1 MFLGKFDLYLSNDIL
16 YNNICFYIICKLF
29 SSYNY
34 YSKNFFFCQFFPN
47 QRLDFTKIFWYNRY
61 IKTGGLLTLIKLDYT
76 LETIEER
83 LDLVNKILEEDP
95 EPNEGYL
102 EVLGDYLTLLM
113 AKLEKKE
120 GNSRTLMTE
129 NRMVTINRRET
140 SFEGLVSQFE
150 NGEDG
155 IYNLITNDKYQ
166 IFRPKVTITK
176 KDLEEIPELRQVRDA
191 IKLWEEKLK
200 TATGR
205 DKYIIKKAIIDLRK
219 DQYLIKDAYRC
230 PVGIKGVTHCR
241 NPIKLDG
248 EIHLDENGYCVGE
261 GVTLVDPKVISAILC
276 NYSHLKQESKGVYD
290 TYTWYL
296 MEDFDA
302 TMERALQEYPLYQRI
317 VEMKIDGKQN
327 VDIQAVIEEEFGIKH
342 SVEYISSLWRNKIPG
357 IIASQAEDDYLDWY
371 YLEVEKGKYKKCSR
385 CGEIKL
391 AHNKYFSKN
400 KTSKDGFYSICKC
413 CRNSKAKKS

>member
-1 MFLGKFDLYLSNDIL
+1 
-16 YNNICFYIICKLF
+16 
-29 SSYNY
+29 
-34 YSKNFFFCQFFPN
+34 
-47 QRLDFTKIFWYNRY
+47 
-61 IKTGGLLTLIKLDYT
+61 
-76 LETIEER
+76 
-83 LDLVNKILEEDP
+83 
-95 EPNEGYL
+95 
-102 EVLGDYLTLLM
+102 M

-120 GNSRTLMTE
+120 GKDRTIMTE

-140 SFEGLVSQFE
+140 SLEGLVAQFE

-155 IYNLITNDKYQ
+155 IYNLINNDKNQ
-166 IFRPKVTITK
+166 IFRPKVSITK
-176 KDLEEIPELRQVRDA
+176 KDLEEIPDLRQVRDA

-219 DQYLIKDAYRC
+219 DQYIIKDAYRK
-230 PVGIKGVTHCR
+230 PVCVKGATHCH
-241 NPIKLDG
+241 NPILLDG
-248 EIHLDENGYCVGE
+248 EIHFDKDGYCVGE

-276 NYSHLKQESKGVYD
+276 NYSQLKQSCEGVYD

-302 TMERALQEYPLYQRI
+302 VADRALADYPLYERI

-327 VDIQAVIEEEFGIKH
+327 IDIQAALEEEFGIKH
-342 SVEYISSLWRNKIPG
+342 SVEYISSLWRKKIPS
-357 IIASQAEDDYLDWY
+357 IIASQAEDEYLDWY
-371 YLEVEKGKYKKCSR
+371 YLNEEKGKYKKCSR
-385 CGEIKL
+385 CGQIKL

-400 KTSKDGFYSICKC
+400 KTSKDGFYSICKA